1 MTRLGSEFLKALDSY
16 ERPVI
21 GVYDTETVSATIW
34 YRIDSSCHH
43 HPLLAEGT

>member
-21 GVYDTETVSATIW
+21 GYMTLRQLVLLFGIALTVVVTTIL
-34 YRIDSSCHH
+34 Y
-43 HPLLAEGT
+43 